1 MFFNIVLFQP
11 EKPLNTGNIGRTCF
25 LTNSKLHLIKPFK
38 FSLDEK
44 EVRRAG
50 LDYWKNVDLEIHE
63 NFYDFYDKYNKKDNN
78 IYICSTK
85 AKNIYTNCSLKYGDS
100 FLFGKESSGLPQE
113 IMDLISDDH
122 KIRVPMMNFVNRS
135 LNVANTVSVI
145 LYEALRQVGFL
156 NMK

>member
-1 MFFNIVLFQP
+1 MCFNIVLFEP
-11 EKPLNTGNIGRTCF
+11 EKPLNVGNIGRTCV
-25 LTNSKLHLIKPFK
+25 LTNSKLHLIKPFN

-50 LDYWKNVDLEIHE
+50 LDYWKDVDVTVYE
-63 NFYDFYDKYNKKDNN
+63 NFYDFYEKYKSHN

-85 AKNIYTNCSLKYGDS
+85 VKKIYTQASFKYGDC
-100 FLFGKESSGLPQE
+100 FLFGKESKGLPQE
-113 IMDLISDDH
+113 IMNIISDDF
-122 KIRVPMMNFVNRS
+122 KIRVPMISTTTRS
-135 LNVANTVSVI
+135 LNVANTVNII